1 MKKKNKDREE
11 FRGKNGGIGIKRGK
25 REEKRKKGRKEEK
38 GKKRGKREKGGEKR
52 EEKKGMLYKREK
64 ISSFCF

>member
-1 MKKKNKDREE
+1 LKKKNKDREE

-38 GKKRGKREKGGEKR
+38 GKKEERKGKKR
-52 EEKKGMLYKREK
+52 RVWYIKERKYPHFA
-64 ISSFCF
+64 SSLLI